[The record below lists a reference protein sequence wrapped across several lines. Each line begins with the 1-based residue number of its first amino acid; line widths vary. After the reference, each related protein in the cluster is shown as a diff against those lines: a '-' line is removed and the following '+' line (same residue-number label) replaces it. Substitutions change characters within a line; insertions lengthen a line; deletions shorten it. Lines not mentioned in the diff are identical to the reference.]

1 MTSADPFTP
10 LETLV
15 LLQTLQ
21 QQDLEPPS
29 FDSISASLKSQ
40 KILQRGENAIQD
52 HLDAASV
59 KTLYLR
65 LLKEEAK
72 IQAQPQEQEPK
83 DQDGQINPRKRKL
96 SSSPLDSVDQATR
109 FNHLIPQIADRIYAV
124 HRDETIKAIEDEE
137 RKYRRL
143 QKDIQE
149 IERGEWDARLQYQEV
164 TAGRSSRG
172 VSSIQELLTGDSRP
186 TTEVPEKEDEQ
197 TSTTVQLDSRSEAI
211 ADPGTAAVQESQP
224 QPATV
229 AINGQLP
236 VQKDLEPG
244 KEKSA
249 PISVEPSRH
258 SPEEPPLQPM
268 SPVKPTETQAS
279 VNDTT
284 SGTSERPVQQPS
296 IENGTALLPP
306 PSQLHQGLLI
316 TPSSPDTQRKPPQS
330 QANLVPSPS
339 PRNQIT
345 IPPER
350 PSGSPIILPPP
361 PGMLRNS
368 GSPSGPQDAL
378 VDAAGNPQRP
388 NVNASSPRPPP
399 PPPGPHPPA
408 QYPRPPH
415 GYPPMPYPN
424 YDSRPPYSNIY
435 PPYGHGY
442 YPGYQPPPPYPYP
455 PASPGQHSQYS
466 NRPMYQPP
474 VPAYPQYSPYSHNSP
489 YPQPPPMQSPY
500 APLQPPRLPEPQT
513 PTSVTASGK
522 TKPKPS
528 PINTSVSSTKWKN
541 ASVPTGMKPP
551 GSPIQPRPED
561 ISPISE
567 SAPSPMIESPP
578 AERTTRNKR
587 GRLTT
592 AETPQEPYKPTPP
605 KRGGR
610 TRRGRGG
617 SMRGR
622 RVRAASSASTVMPA
636 RTRSQSLASHTDA
649 DELALE
655 PPASSN
661 AIKPE
666 PATPARESSTS
677 VPPSTTNRESGR
689 RSTRRGRG
697 ADAVSSA
704 HEFSAS
710 NRTGT
715 KRKRDH
721 IESSPSLFRAPLQ
734 PSEQYKRLSR
744 THILGSRTFPR
755 TSATLINDISA
766 HKLASI
772 FAKPITERDAPGYHS
787 LVYRPQ
793 DLKSIKTA
801 ISAGSKALAAASERP
816 GMVPTGSGGEGSS
829 VWVPKTPDV
838 MPPKGIVNGGQLEK
852 EICRVFADAV
862 MFNREV
868 SAAGKGRGTKKAGEE
883 VRGVVGDAR
892 EMFEDVERMVK
903 AWREAERV
911 DEEVG
916 LAMLSGGIDEGPGV
930 GAGADTVSGGTK
942 GKEKKS
948 KENAGGEEVAV
959 EESGAGDE
967 EGGIAL
973 RAGKRRRR

>member
-1 MTSADPFTP
+1 MTSADPFTS

-21 QQDLEPPS
+21 QQGLELSS
-29 FDSISASLKSQ
+29 FDTISTSLKSQ
-40 KILQRGENAIQD
+40 KILQRDENSSQD
-52 HLDAASV
+52 HLDAASL

-72 IQAQPQEQEPK
+72 IQTPLQEQEPK

-96 SSSPLDSVDQATR
+96 SSPPLDSVDQATR
-109 FNHLIPQIADRIYAV
+109 YNHLIPQIADRIYVV
-124 HRDETIKAIEDEE
+124 HRDDTIKAIEDEE

-143 QKDIQE
+143 EKDIQE
-149 IERGEWDARLQYQEV
+149 IERGEWDARLQYQEI

-172 VSSIQELLTGDSRP
+172 VSSIQELLTGDSGS
-186 TTEVPEKEDEQ
+186 TTEAPEREDEQ
-197 TSTTVQLDSRSEAI
+197 TTTVQLDSRSEAT
-211 ADPGTAAVQESQP
+211 ADSGTAAAQP
-224 QPATV
+224 SLLQLAPV
-229 AINGQLP
+229 EINGQLP
-236 VQKDLEPG
+236 VQKDLELG
-244 KEKSA
+244 KETSA
-249 PISVEPSRH
+249 PLPVEPSH
-258 SPEEPPLQPM
+258 SPPEGPPPQPL
-268 SPVKPTETQAS
+268 SPMKPTETQAS
-279 VNDTT
+279 IDDTT
-284 SGTSERPVQQPS
+284 PGTSGPPVHQPS

-316 TPSSPDTQRKPPQS
+316 PPSSPDTQRKPAQS
-330 QANLVPSPS
+330 QPNLVPSPS

-345 IPPER
+345 MPPER

-361 PGMLRNS
+361 PGMLRSS

-388 NVNASSPRPPP
+388 SVNASSPRPPP
-399 PPPGPHPPA
+399 PPPGPHPPV

-415 GYPPMPYPN
+415 GYPPMPYPS
-424 YDSRPPYSNIY
+424 YDGRPPYSNIY

-455 PASPGQHSQYS
+455 PASPGQHSQFS
-466 NRPMYQPP
+466 SRPMYQPP

-522 TKPKPS
+522 QRPKPS

-541 ASVPTGMKPP
+541 VSLPSGMKPP
-551 GSPIQPRPED
+551 GSPTQPRPED

-567 SAPSPMIESPP
+567 KAPSPMIESPP

-587 GRLTT
+587 GRLAR

-655 PPASSN
+655 LPASSN
-661 AIKPE
+661 TIKPE

-677 VPPSTTNRESGR
+677 VPPNVASHESGR
-689 RSTRRGRG
+689 RSTRGGRG

-715 KRKRDH
+715 KRKRGQ

-772 FAKPITERDAPGYHS
+772 FAKPITEREAPGYHS

-793 DLKSIKTA
+793 DLKSIKAA
-801 ISAGSKALAAASERP
+801 ISAGSKALAVASERP
-816 GMVPTGSGGEGSS
+816 GMVPTGSGGEGS
-829 VWVPKTPDV
+829 
-838 MPPKGIVNGGQLEK
+838 
-852 EICRVFADAV
+852 
-862 MFNREV
+862 
-868 SAAGKGRGTKKAGEE
+868 
-883 VRGVVGDAR
+883 
-892 EMFEDVERMVK
+892 
-903 AWREAERV
+903 
-911 DEEVG
+911 
-916 LAMLSGGIDEGPGV
+916 
-930 GAGADTVSGGTK
+930 
-942 GKEKKS
+942 
-948 KENAGGEEVAV
+948 
-959 EESGAGDE
+959 
-967 EGGIAL
+967 
-973 RAGKRRRR
+973 